1 MSPLPI
7 IFFSLIIP
15 SFTFSQSGNF
25 HEAGEINPS
34 EFLAIPSDQQA
45 TSVFRDTFGKTLG
58 INPPQPK
65 KRGQQETTH
74 LVASEITD
82 EISQFM
88 AHVIISIRANRFQTV
103 LQEDGLQSLG
113 RLSNRE
119 TPQSL
124 WLVSKAQS
132 NELNQF
138 MDLAASIFS
147 LSQEMGSRHHLRPP
161 HFSTFARH
169 FDQQYPQLVD
179 GQDSWVSL
187 LEKKGTEGI
196 TSRFN
201 EYWENPSIH
210 SSAPDSTPEIP
221 PDQQQE
227 YVLYYVKTRLIP
239 VFISHLFAKSIQIQ
253 ASAEFQA
260 GQSWVRLTKWNE
272 SNQKTRALTR
282 LCGMWQWTVHNH
294 QNHKDHKMTLSFSP
308 SSQQIPGQPQPDVII
323 MNGDT
328 VYIKWT
334 FPPGYQEDSLLLSN
348 HDQRLEGT
356 FKNSHGPHGS
366 ISGKRLSN
374 CRR

>member
-1 MSPLPI
+1 MS
-7 IFFSLIIP
+7 
-15 SFTFSQSGNF
+15 
-25 HEAGEINPS
+25 
-34 EFLAIPSDQQA
+34 
-45 TSVFRDTFGKTLG
+45 
-58 INPPQPK
+58 
-65 KRGQQETTH
+65 
-74 LVASEITD
+74 
-82 EISQFM
+82 
-88 AHVIISIRANRFQTV
+88 
-103 LQEDGLQSLG
+103 G
-113 RLSNRE
+113 RI
-119 TPQSL
+119 
-124 WLVSKAQS
+124 
-132 NELNQF
+132 
-138 MDLAASIFS
+138 IFS
-147 LSQEMGSRHHLRPP
+147 L
-161 HFSTFARH
+161 
-169 FDQQYPQLVD
+169 VD
-179 GQDSWVSL
+179 IVSFIP
-187 LEKKGTEGI
+187 GFCVWI
-196 TSRFN
+196 S
-201 EYWENPSIH
+201 NPSIH

-239 VFISHLFAKSIQIQ
+239 VFISHLFAKSIQIR
-253 ASAEFQA
+253 ARAEFQA
-260 GQSWVRLTKWNE
+260 GQSWVRLTKWND

-374 CRR
+374 CRRWVHATQIPFRVSSSLYPPIKAAEGVYYN